1 VEGGDIA
8 AWLRGLGLGQYRE
21 AFAKNSVDAEVL
33 LELTAEDLKELG
45 VEQVGHRRKIL
56 AGITALRAASAESAA
71 SSPRPSALSR
81 EAERRQLSV
90 MFCDLVG
97 STALS
102 RRLDPE
108 DLREIIGV
116 YHRCVADTVARFGG
130 FVAKYMGD
138 GVLVYFGYP
147 QAHEDDAERA
157 VRGGLAVIDAV
168 GVLAAPEPLKVRLG
182 VASGLVVVGDLIGEG
197 EARERGI
204 VGETPNLAARLQAL
218 AAPDT
223 LVVAEST
230 RRQIGALFQIE
241 DLGPRQL
248 AGFAEPQQ
256 AWRVLGES
264 GVLSRFEALRAASL
278 TPFVGREE
286 ELDLLLRRWQRAAKG
301 EGQVVLISGEPGIGK
316 SRLAAAFLRDQL
328 EGEDLTRLR
337 YFSSPHHQ
345 DSALYPV
352 IAQLERAAGFERDDS
367 VEEKLDK
374 LEALLD
380 PASPAEDVGLIAELL
395 SLPSALRYQL
405 LPSTPQRKKEK
416 TFEASLRQIE
426 ALARQR
432 PVLMVFEDLHWLD
445 PSSRELLDRIIKRVP
460 GLPVLLIATFRPEFA
475 PPWSGLPDVTALTLT
490 RLDRRTGAAMVAGIG
505 GNAVLSSEAAAEI
518 VERADGVPLFVEE
531 LTRAVLE
538 AGGSGAEVERT
549 LAGALAPS
557 AAVPAALHAPLMA
570 RLDRLGQAP
579 KEIAQIAAAI
589 GREFSFELLAAVAE
603 RREAELLDAL
613 GRLGDAGLVF
623 HRGAPPHATYLFKH
637 ALVRDAAYGSLLRR
651 RREELHAR
659 IAAALEAD
667 FPEEVAAE
675 PELLAHHLTE
685 ARLLEKAVRYWL
697 RAGERATER
706 SANLEAIAHLKRGLE
721 ILERVPASR
730 ARDEQELLLQAALIL
745 PFLANKGWA
754 SAAVERVA
762 SRAVEL
768 GGRIA
773 ADSPGQLQAVL
784 ARNYLAA
791 IHMHRGEPRT
801 ALAIAEPAFGV
812 AERLGDPLFLGQM
825 HFRLG
830 ELGFQLGDLAEARRH
845 FEKGLALYDPER
857 DRAQAARLGYDV
869 CMACHLFLAFVGWKQ
884 GFPDEGLRH
893 AEEAIAAAR
902 AAAHPS
908 SEAWALSLA
917 AFVHQLRGEMTLCQ
931 NLAEA
936 ALALASE
943 QVLPFF
949 AAHALV
955 LSGWALVKAGQPGE
969 GLRRLSAG
977 IDAFRAMGARLLNM
991 YSLPVLAEACL
1002 AAARV
1007 EEGLSAVRE
1016 ALAEAAET
1024 EVRFYE
1030 GELDRLEGE
1039 LVLAS
1044 TEADE
1049 SGAEASFRNAIA
1061 LARRRD
1067 AKPWELRAATSL
1079 ARLLARQGRR
1089 EEARGLLAPVY
1100 DWFSEGFDT
1109 ADLKEAKAL
1118 LDSLL

>member
-1 VEGGDIA
+1 MESGDIA
-8 AWLRGLGLGQYRE
+8 VWLRGLGLGQYQE

-56 AGITALRAASAESAA
+56 AAIAALRAASAESTG

-102 RRLDPE
+102 RRFDPE

-116 YHRCVADTVARFGG
+116 YHRCVAGTVARFGG

-168 GVLAAPEPLKVRLG
+168 GALAAPEPLKVRLG

-278 TPFVGREE
+278 TPFVGRAE
-286 ELDLLLRRWQRAAKG
+286 ELDLLLRRWQRAAEG
-301 EGQVVLISGEPGIGK
+301 EGQVVLICGEPGIGK
-316 SRLAAAFLRDQL
+316 SRLAAALRDRL

-337 YFSSPHHQ
+337 YFSSPHRQ
-345 DSALYPV
+345 DSALYPF
-352 IAQLERAAGFERDDS
+352 IAQLERAAGFEREDS

-380 PASPAEDVGLIAELL
+380 PASPSEDVGLIAELL
-395 SLPSALRYQL
+395 SLPSGLRCQL
-405 LPSTPQRKKEK
+405 PPSTPQRKKEK
-416 TFEASLRQIE
+416 TFEASLRQLE

-432 PVLMVFEDLHWLD
+432 PVLMVFEDLHWID
-445 PSSRELLDRIIKRVP
+445 PSSRELLDRIIERVP
-460 GLPVLLIATFRPEFA
+460 GLPVLLIATFRPEFV
-475 PPWSGLPDVTALTLT
+475 PPWSGLPDVTALTLA
-490 RLDRRTGAAMVAGIG
+490 RLDRRTGAAMVEGIA

-531 LTRAVLE
+531 LTRALLE
-538 AGGSGAEVERT
+538 AGGAGAAVEKT

-579 KEIAQIAAAI
+579 KATAQIAAAI
-589 GREFSFELLAAVAE
+589 GREFSFELLAPVAA
-603 RREAELLDAL
+603 RREGELLDAL
-613 GRLGDAGLVF
+613 GRLAEAGLVF

-659 IAAALEAD
+659 IAAVLETD

-721 ILERVPASR
+721 TLERLPASR
-730 ARDEQELLLQAALIL
+730 SRDEQELLLQAALIVPL
-745 PFLANKGWA
+745 LANEGWA
-754 SAAVERVA
+754 SAAVQRVA

-768 GGRIA
+768 GGEIA
-773 ADSPGQLQAVL
+773 ADSPAQLQMVL
-784 ARNYLAA
+784 ARNYLGAVL
-791 IHMHRGEPRT
+791 MHRGELR
-801 ALAIAEPAFGV
+801 AAMAIAEAAFGL
-812 AERLGDPLFLGQM
+812 AKHLGDPLFLGQM
-825 HFRLG
+825 HFRVG
-830 ELGFQLGDLAEARRH
+830 ELATHLGDLAVARRH
-845 FEKGLALYDPER
+845 FEIGLALYDPER

-869 CMACHLFLAFVGWKQ
+869 CMACHLFLAIVRWTE
-884 GFPDEGLRH
+884 GFPDDGLRH

-908 SEAWALSLA
+908 SEAFALSVVAHL
-917 AFVHQLRGEMTLCQ
+917 HQLRGEMTLC
-931 NLAEA
+931 LERADA

-949 AAHALV
+949 AAHASV
-955 LSGWALVKAGQPGE
+955 LGGWALVKAGQPGE
-969 GLRRLSAG
+969 GLRRLSAS
-977 IDAFRAMGARLLNM
+977 IDTARAMSARMLTL
-991 YSLPVLAEACL
+991 
-1002 AAARV
+1002 
-1007 EEGLSAVRE
+1007 
-1016 ALAEAAET
+1016 
-1024 EVRFYE
+1024 
-1030 GELDRLEGE
+1030 
-1039 LVLAS
+1039 
-1044 TEADE
+1044 
-1049 SGAEASFRNAIA
+1049 
-1061 LARRRD
+1061 
-1067 AKPWELRAATSL
+1067 
-1079 ARLLARQGRR
+1079 
-1089 EEARGLLAPVY
+1089 
-1100 DWFSEGFDT
+1100 
-1109 ADLKEAKAL
+1109 
-1118 LDSLL
+1118 